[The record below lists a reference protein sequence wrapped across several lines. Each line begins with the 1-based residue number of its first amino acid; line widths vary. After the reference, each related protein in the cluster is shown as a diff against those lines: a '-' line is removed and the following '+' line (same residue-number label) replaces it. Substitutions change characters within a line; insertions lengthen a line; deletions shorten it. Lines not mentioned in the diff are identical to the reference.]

1 MAWARS
7 PWLTSM
13 KYSFQDTQHLYIVMD
28 FFPGGDLFSIIEKEE
43 GLDET
48 AVKFYLA
55 EIASGLNDLHCLG
68 FVHRDVKPENV
79 LIAGSGH
86 VRLVDFGVA
95 ARVVDGKVVST
106 YTCMYVRSCSM
117 YVCICVCV
125 CIYVCTYVCCI
136 HTCIHCMHVCV
147 CICTVYTCT

>member
-1 MAWARS
+1 MAWTRS

-28 FFPGGDLFSIIEKEE
+28 FFPGGDLFGIIEKEE
-43 GLDET
+43 GLDEV

-55 EIASGLNDLHCLG
+55 EIASGLNDLHVLG

-79 LIAGSGH
+79 LISRSGH

-95 ARVVDGKVVST
+95 ARVENGKVVSAN
-106 YTCMYVRSCSM
+106 CPCKQSC
-117 YVCICVCV
+117 YYHNVCALFVYLDVHILYYMILNVS
-125 CIYVCTYVCCI
+125 CIS
-136 HTCIHCMHVCV
+136 
-147 CICTVYTCT
+147 

>member
-7 PWLTSM
+7 PWLTSL

-43 GLDET
+43 GLDES

-95 ARVVDGKVVST
+95 ARVVNGKVVSIV
-106 YTCMYVRSCSM
+106 YVHSVT
-117 YVCICVCV
+117 VCLL
-125 CIYVCTYVCCI
+125 
-136 HTCIHCMHVCV
+136 MHVCKYACYINDIPMKV
-147 CICTVYTCT
+147 INYIS

>member
-1 MAWARS
+1 MAWTRS

-28 FFPGGDLFSIIEKEE
+28 FFPGGDLFGIIEKEE
-43 GLDET
+43 GLDEA

-55 EIASGLNDLHCLG
+55 EIASGLNDLHRLG

-95 ARVVDGKVVST
+95 ARIVNGKVVSIN
-106 YTCMYVRSCSM
+106 YAYVIHSAIMYVNLKPTF
-117 YVCICVCV
+117 VCNVLKV
-125 CIYVCTYVCCI
+125 R
-136 HTCIHCMHVCV
+136 
-147 CICTVYTCT
+147 